1 MLFNS
6 LPHSYI
12 ANTRPSIAAVILQR
26 ANPEAAEFL
35 LQLLVVLTDFAI
47 SDFVGTAPLPVGEV
61 LAQDRPFGVVVAVD
75 SVGADELV
83 R

>member
-1 MLFNS
+1 MVFNS
-6 LPHSYI
+6 LPHSDV
-12 ANTRPSIAAVILQR
+12 ANTRPSIAALILQD
-26 ANPEAAEFL
+26 ANPEAAEFS

-47 SDFVGTAPLPVGEV
+47 SDFVRTAPLPVGEI

-75 SVGADELV
+75 GVGTHELV